1 MNRRTIALL
10 SAVVAVAGS
19 TAATAQVAYVPPGA
33 QPRFGGEFRLSEPGS
48 VAGYWPTACKVLRER
63 AQKNRAGP
71 PAPPAIEATLKGFL
85 SGLIAKRPT
94 YDALTPDMAAAV
106 RKNIDIYWPDLNHM
120 GGPTVTKK
128 VSKDKAGNDI
138 YVVNLE
144 GGRTHWNVSVTPQGK
159 IDRAIACL
167 GVGV

>member
-1 MNRRTIALL
+1 
-10 SAVVAVAGS
+10 VAAGT
-19 TAATAQVAYVPPGA
+19 TAATAQVAYVPPDAA
-33 QPRFGGEFRLSEPGS
+33 QPRFGGEFRMSEPGS
-48 VAGYWPTACKVLRER
+48 VAGYWPTACKVLRDR
-63 AQKNRAGP
+63 AQQNRAGP
-71 PAPPAIEATLKGFL
+71 PATPAIAATLKGFL
-85 SGLIAKRPT
+85 SGLIAKQPT
-94 YDALTPDMAAAV
+94 YDALTPAMAAAV

-144 GGRTHWNVSVTPQGK
+144 GGRTHWNVSVSPQGK

-167 GVGV
+167 GVETGIHFRLTCSSG

>member
-19 TAATAQVAYVPPGA
+19 TAATAQVAYVPPGD

-48 VAGYWPTACKVLRER
+48 VAGYWPTACKTLRTR

-71 PAPPAIEATLKGFL
+71 AASPAIEATLKNFV

-106 RKNIDIYWPDLNHM
+106 RKNIEIYWPDLNHM
-120 GGPTVTKK
+120 GGPTVNKK

-138 YVVNLE
+138 YVVDLE
-144 GGRTHWNVSVTPQGK
+144 GGRTHWNIAVDNHGK

-167 GVGV
+167 GVGI